1 MKTLIYAIRFL
12 ARSKSYTLINLLGLA
27 FSLACSIILIRYIH
41 QEWSVDTHCVDRERI
56 VIPIHDIQVTTSI
69 STLENCDTT
78 FIPDNQIVRRAPLTL
93 RSDAKVLYNEQVYE
107 LNFIATDSSFL
118 HMFTYPVV
126 AGVAELT
133 APDHALITQECA
145 ERLFGKT
152 NPVGKTLMVDKFSY
166 TIRGVIQPPA
176 CKSVFQFDLMI
187 NHKNAQGYYN
197 IDTELIQVLPSV
209 DLEAVNKASGVFR
222 KMKRGRLS
230 QSFEFVSVKDFY
242 FNKPKNVFKSQQN
255 CLLFG
260 SSDYLNIL
268 FIVAVL
274 LLFVGILNFVNLYMV
289 YMMKRNKEYGIKK
302 VFGLQKFPLFVQIWT
317 ENVILAFW
325 ALMFGWLI
333 VEITQVPVARL
344 MDTEM
349 HYTWFDLQ
357 LSLCFLFGLPLV
369 TSIYP
374 YIRYQ
379 YMSPITS
386 IRAITT
392 GRQSVVTRM
401 VFLSIQYMVT
411 FVLMVFSLYLNNHF
425 RFMLNMPT
433 GFSTER
439 VLETSVLKGVTI
451 TVGEYN
457 KESNEERLKNQ
468 KKRND
473 AMRQKL
479 DECPDILS
487 WTGSDN
493 ILIEREIGMT
503 IYNDKDETVECT
515 KVSADADFFKVYDLK
530 LIEGELPDK
539 DHITPTTVILN
550 QAAMKALGYKHLE
563 EAFIRVKNGLLMEM
577 RADGSFFKHGT
588 TLFPVTA
595 VVEDYYPGHITEGIK
610 PIIITIDKFGK
621 TFNNNLIHIAEGK
634 EKAVISYLKNA
645 LQEIYGNGEL
655 EYTWMEDQVK
665 AIYDEDRRVA
675 TIYTLF
681 ALIAIGIACLG
692 LFGISLFDIRRR
704 YREIAIRKAH
714 GAGMKDLYQL
724 LFKKYLLILGI
735 SFVVATPIAYYSIQQ
750 YTADFVVKA
759 PIGIGIFVIALLLVA
774 LISMGTLWWQIR
786 KAANIDPATVMKNE

>member
-1 MKTLIYAIRFL
+1 MK
-12 ARSKSYTLINLLGLA
+12 
-27 FSLACSIILIRYIH
+27 
-41 QEWSVDTHCVDRERI
+41 
-56 VIPIHDIQVTTSI
+56 
-69 STLENCDTT
+69 
-78 FIPDNQIVRRAPLTL
+78 
-93 RSDAKVLYNEQVYE
+93 
-107 LNFIATDSSFL
+107 
-118 HMFTYPVV
+118 
-126 AGVAELT
+126 
-133 APDHALITQECA
+133 
-145 ERLFGKT
+145 
-152 NPVGKTLMVDKFSY
+152 
-166 TIRGVIQPPA
+166 
-176 CKSVFQFDLMI
+176 
-187 NHKNAQGYYN
+187 
-197 IDTELIQVLPSV
+197 
-209 DLEAVNKASGVFR
+209 
-222 KMKRGRLS
+222 
-230 QSFEFVSVKDFY
+230 
-242 FNKPKNVFKSQQN
+242 
-255 CLLFG
+255 
-260 SSDYLNIL
+260 
-268 FIVAVL
+268 
-274 LLFVGILNFVNLYMV
+274 
-289 YMMKRNKEYGIKK
+289 
-302 VFGLQKFPLFVQIWT
+302 
-317 ENVILAFW
+317 
-325 ALMFGWLI
+325 
-333 VEITQVPVARL
+333 
-344 MDTEM
+344 
-349 HYTWFDLQ
+349 
-357 LSLCFLFGLPLV
+357 
-369 TSIYP
+369 
-374 YIRYQ
+374 
-379 YMSPITS
+379 
-386 IRAITT
+386 
-392 GRQSVVTRM
+392 
-401 VFLSIQYMVT
+401 
-411 FVLMVFSLYLNNHF
+411 
-425 RFMLNMPT
+425 
-433 GFSTER
+433 
-439 VLETSVLKGVTI
+439 
-451 TVGEYN
+451 
-457 KESNEERLKNQ
+457 

-515 KVSADADFFKVYDLK
+515 KVNADADFFKVYDLK

-563 EAFIRVKNGLLMEM
+563 EAFIRVKNGLLVEM

-621 TFNNNLIHIAEGK
+621 TYSNNLIHIAEGK

>member
-1 MKTLIYAIRFL
+1 MKTLTYAIRFL
-12 ARSKSYTLINLLGLA
+12 LRSKAYTLINLLGLA
-27 FSLACSIILIRYIH
+27 FSLACSIILIRYLH
-41 QEWSVDTHCVDRERI
+41 REWTVDTHCVDRER
-56 VIPIHDIQVTTSI
+56 VVVPIRDIQVSTSL
-69 STLENCDTT
+69 SNMAYCDSAY
-78 FIPDNQIVRRAPLTL
+78 IPENQIVNRTKLNFYSNELVT
-93 RSDAKVLYNEQVYE
+93 YNEQDYY
-107 LNFIATDSSFL
+107 LDFIAADSNFL
-118 HMFTYPVV
+118 QMFHYPLVT
-126 AGVAELT
+126 GTAELS

-145 ERLFGKT
+145 NRLFGKQ
-152 NPVGKTLMVDKFSY
+152 NPVGKILTYNKQAF
-166 TIRGVIQPPA
+166 TIRGVITPPA
-176 CKSVFQFDLMI
+176 CKTIFQFDMLI
-187 NHKNAQGYYN
+187 HNKEKDYTIGA
-197 IDTELIQVLPSV
+197 ELLQVLPSV
-209 DLEAVNKASGVFR
+209 DLEAVNRTSGIFR
-222 KMKRGRLS
+222 PIVTPDGHVSSLKHRN
-230 QSFEFVSVKDFY
+230 EFITIKDLY
-242 FNKPKNVFKSQQN
+242 FNKPKNVHNKEKN
-255 CLLFG
+255 CLIFG

-274 LLFVGILNFVNLYMV
+274 LLFVGVLNFINLYMV

-302 VFGLQKFPLFVQIWT
+302 VFGLQKWPLFVQIWT

-325 ALMFGWLI
+325 ALMFAWLI
-333 VEITQVPVARL
+333 IEITQIPVARL
-344 MDTEM
+344 MGTEM

-357 LSLCFLFGLPLV
+357 LSLGFLFGLPLV
-369 TSIYP
+369 TSVYP

-401 VFLSIQYMVT
+401 VFLSVQYIVT
-411 FVLMVFSLYLNNHF
+411 FALMVFSLYLNNHF

-439 VLETSVLKGVTI
+439 VLETSVVQKLVT
-451 TVGEYN
+451 TV
-457 KESNEERLKNQ
+457 EENMEEHIKSQ
-468 KKRND
+468 GKRSK
-473 AMRQKL
+473 AMMQKL

-487 WTGSDN
+487 WTSSDN

-530 LIEGELPDK
+530 LIEGELPEK
-539 DHITPTTVILN
+539 DQITPTTVILN

-563 EAFIRVKNGLLMEM
+563 EAFIRVEGGLLMEM

-610 PIIITIDKFGK
+610 PIIITINKYGGAS
-621 TFNNNLIHIAEGK
+621 NNNLIHIAEGK

-681 ALIAIGIACLG
+681 ALIAIGISCLG

-724 LFKKYLLILGI
+724 LFKKYMMVLCA
-735 SFVVATPIAYYSIQQ
+735 SFVVAIPFSYLLIHQ
-750 YTADFVVKA
+750 YTADYVVKA
-759 PIGIGIFVIALLLVA
+759 PVGIGIFVLALLLVTA
-774 LISMGTLWWQIR
+774 ISMGTLYWQIR

>member
-1 MKTLIYAIRFL
+1 MKTLTYAIRFL
-12 ARSKSYTLINLLGLA
+12 LRSKAYTLINLLGLA

-41 QEWSVDTHCVDRERI
+41 QEWSVDTHCVDRER
-56 VIPIHDIQVTTSI
+56 VVVPIRDIQVTTGI

-107 LNFIATDSSFL
+107 LSFIATDSSFM

-152 NPVGKTLMVDKFSY
+152 NPVGQTLTVDKFSY

-176 CKSVFQFDLMI
+176 CKSVFLFDLII
-187 NHKNAQGYYN
+187 NRESTQGYYN

-268 FIVAVL
+268 FIVAIL
-274 LLFVGILNFVNLYMV
+274 LLFVGVLNFVNLYMV

-302 VFGLQKFPLFVQIWT
+302 VFGLQKWPLFIQIWT

-344 MDTEM
+344 MGTEM

-357 LSLCFLFGLPLV
+357 LSLGFLFGLPLV

-439 VLETSVLKGVTI
+439 VLETSVVQKLVT
-451 TVGEYN
+451 TV
-457 KESNEERLKNQ
+457 EENMEEHIKSQ
-468 KKRND
+468 GKRSK
-473 AMRQKL
+473 AMMQKL

-487 WTGSDN
+487 WTSSDN

-515 KVSADADFFKVYDLK
+515 KVSADTDFFKVYDLK
-530 LIEGELPDK
+530 LIEGELPEK
-539 DHITPTTVILN
+539 DQITPTTVILN

-563 EAFIRVKNGLLMEM
+563 EAFIRVEGGLLMEM

-610 PIIITIDKFGK
+610 PIIITINKYGGASD
-621 TFNNNLIHIAEGK
+621 NNLIHIAEGK

-681 ALIAIGIACLG
+681 ALIAIGISCLG

-724 LFKKYLLILGI
+724 LFKKYMMVLCA
-735 SFVVATPIAYYSIQQ
+735 SFVVAIPFSYLLIQQ
-750 YTADFVVKA
+750 YTADYVVKA
-759 PIGIGIFVIALLLVA
+759 PVGIGIFVLALLLVTA
-774 LISMGTLWWQIR
+774 ISMGTLYWQIR
-786 KAANIDPATVMKNE
+786 KAANIDPATVMKTE